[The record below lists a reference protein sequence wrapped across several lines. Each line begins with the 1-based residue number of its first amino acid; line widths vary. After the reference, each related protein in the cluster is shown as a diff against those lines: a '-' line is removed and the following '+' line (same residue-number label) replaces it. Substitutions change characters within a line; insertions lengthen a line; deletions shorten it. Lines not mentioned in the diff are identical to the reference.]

1 MHIRLVLGLCLAAFL
16 TSGCQTAYYEAWETV
31 GVHKRDILIDRVED
45 VQDAQGD
52 AKKQLSSA
60 LEQYQQLIHIEDQ
73 NLLKRYKALNSEFE
87 DSEEAAKAVSK
98 RIDDVEDVSEDLFK
112 EWQKELDLYT
122 NAELKQQSASTL
134 SSTKKKYKKLVASM
148 RAAEAKM
155 APVLNALRDQV
166 LFLKHNL
173 NARAIDSLKGELSS
187 IESNVATLVKEME
200 KSIAES
206 EAFINELNNSN

>member
-1 MHIRLVLGLCLAAFL
+1 M
-16 TSGCQTAYYEAWETV
+16 
-31 GVHKRDILIDRVED
+31 
-45 VQDAQGD
+45 
-52 AKKQLSSA
+52 
-60 LEQYQQLIHIEDQ
+60 EQYQQLIHIEDQ

>member
-52 AKKQLSSA
+52 AKKQFSSA